1 MSNNGKL
8 KINLNNK
15 IVELEKIYVSEL
27 GYTMIKIN
35 NLDGSITNYN
45 VGKMDPNSNVIL
57 DLILESKKTIKE
69 LELNPLI

>member
-35 NLDGSITNYN
+35 NLDGSTTNYN
-45 VGKMDPNSNVIL
+45 VGKMDPNNNVIL